1 MNRIKVLTM
10 FLTFLFSSLNSY
22 SWDFENDWKIEKR
35 LYTIRR
41 IFKPTN
47 VNDKLIDLYKKY
59 YNLNKAT
66 LPFNSFVSFYPKHNK
81 SSFENIL
88 ILHTENCIGCNVSTP
103 ISMISSDKKCIAYIQ
118 MQSQYG
124 DGWLKNNISDIEEAL
139 AREVRCNKD
148 DLRYWQGEIQ
158 EKEIKHIFDENIIV
172 YRNDVIT
179 NKCNAD
185 ALFLCKFP
193 CRERVG
199 IINNESVFTEIHPE
213 YPHYFTFIIYKDKSI
228 PIKMNLFLTDKGYK
242 NIDRYISD
250 ICNSLAFNNK

>member
-66 LPFNSFVSFYPKHNK
+66 LPFNSFVSFYPKQNK

-103 ISMISSDKKCIAYIQ
+103 ISMISSDKEPYSMPPTAVKT
-118 MQSQYG
+118 
-124 DGWLKNNISDIEEAL
+124 K
-139 AREVRCNKD
+139 
-148 DLRYWQGEIQ
+148 
-158 EKEIKHIFDENIIV
+158 
-172 YRNDVIT
+172 
-179 NKCNAD
+179 
-185 ALFLCKFP
+185 
-193 CRERVG
+193 
-199 IINNESVFTEIHPE
+199 
-213 YPHYFTFIIYKDKSI
+213 
-228 PIKMNLFLTDKGYK
+228 PI
-242 NIDRYISD
+242 
-250 ICNSLAFNNK
+250 